1 MARMEERRRSPRR
14 TVHGEIAVVVPTIA
28 NVQLL
33 DVSLSG
39 VLLLSDQS
47 FEMGTEGGLSV
58 NLDGSRFRADVHVQR
73 VVAASP
79 EVGYRLGARF
89 VALSPDDRQLIERF
103 MAQ

>member
-1 MARMEERRRSPRR
+1 MEERRRSPRR
-14 TVHGEIAVVVPTIA
+14 TVHGEIAIVPTIA

-39 VLLLSDQS
+39 VLLQSDQS
-47 FEMGTEGGLSV
+47 FETGTEGGLTMD
-58 NLDGSRFRADVHVQR
+58 LDGSRFRADVHVQR
-73 VVAASP
+73 VMAASS
-79 EVGYRLGARF
+79 VIGCRLGARF

>member
-1 MARMEERRRSPRR
+1 MEERRKSPRR
-14 TVHGEIAVVVPTIA
+14 TVQGGVAIVPTIA

-39 VLLLSDQS
+39 VLLHSDQS
-47 FEMGTEGGLSV
+47 FEMGTEGGLSM
-58 NLDGSRFRADVHVQR
+58 NLDGSRFRADVHLQR

-89 VALSPDDRQLIERF
+89 VALSPDNRLLIERF

>member
-1 MARMEERRRSPRR
+1 MEERRRSPRR
-14 TVHGEIAVVVPTIA
+14 TVHGEIAIVPTIA

-39 VLLLSDQS
+39 VLLQSDQS
-47 FEMGTEGGLSV
+47 FERGTEGGLSV
-58 NLDGSRFRADVHVQR
+58 NLDGSHFRADVHVHR
-73 VVAASP
+73 VMASSA
-79 EVGYRLGARF
+79 VGCRLGARF

>member
-1 MARMEERRRSPRR
+1 MEERRRSPRR
-14 TVHGEIAVVVPTIA
+14 TVHGEFAIVPTIA

-39 VLLLSDQS
+39 VLLQSDQS
-47 FEMGTEGGLSV
+47 FEMGTEGGLSMK
-58 NLDGSRFRADVHVQR
+58 LDGSRFRAYVHVQR

-79 EVGYRLGARF
+79 GVGYRLGARF
-89 VALSPDDRQLIERF
+89 VALSPEDRQLIERF